1 VAARWRPD
9 ENDELRRLYRGGVPL
24 RAIDAAFIRGGSH
37 LAVLHPREGF
47 AWDVRPRSW
56 ANHAC
61 AVAGRPLTRPE
72 WSNALPQEDYAP
84 AYVQR

>member
-1 VAARWRPD
+1 MAPGTPIGATVSGEFGDP
-9 ENDELRRLYRGGVPL
+9 
-24 RAIDAAFIRGGSH
+24 IDAAFIRGGSH
-37 LAVLHPREGF
+37 LAVVHPREGF

-61 AVAGRPLTRPE
+61 AVAGRSLTRPE

-84 AYVQR
+84 ACVQR